1 MNVNPL
7 WSAPPSSA
15 PERSC
20 HSLFLLLTN
29 RRWVVSVPSG
39 SEHREKIPREG
50 EFTLRTDPWAGLI
63 ASTGSFYL
71 MVPTSAVP
79 RSKRIMYARASATSG
94 EAPERLTVPSHDKGW
109 ATRDE
114 RRREWEGT
122 SRHIPTV
129 FLLTSLHSSRIVR
142 RRRSRRLETETRPV
156 PSRSSSSPPSS
167 LRPVLSS

>member
-114 RRREWEGT
+114 RRRERSDH
-122 SRHIPTV
+122 SRTTIILMLYFFILVVT
-129 FLLTSLHSSRIVR
+129 LHSSN
-142 RRRSRRLETETRPV
+142 RPEV
-156 PSRSSSSPPSS
+156 MEAGSEGWSE
-167 LRPVLSS
+167 

>member
-94 EAPERLTVPSHDKGW
+94 EAAERSGSSQ
-109 ATRDE
+109 R
-114 RRREWEGT
+114 WETGRGAGD
-122 SRHIPTV
+122 SGEGKSDASFH
-129 FLLTSLHSSRIVR
+129 HSY
-142 RRRSRRLETETRPV
+142 RPQARV
-156 PSRSSSSPPSS
+156 LASRSDGGPLQGRSGPFT
-167 LRPVLSS
+167 LR